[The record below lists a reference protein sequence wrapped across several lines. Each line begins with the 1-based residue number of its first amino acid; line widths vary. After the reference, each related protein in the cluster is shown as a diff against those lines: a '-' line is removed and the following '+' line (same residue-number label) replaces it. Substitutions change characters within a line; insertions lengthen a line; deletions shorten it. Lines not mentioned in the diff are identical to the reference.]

1 MRNFQPFS
9 INRRGDLI
17 EFARPQV
24 MGILNITP
32 DSFYSQSRT
41 TTQKAITDRIEKM
54 LNEGVDIIDIGAY
67 SSRPGAADVSPAEE
81 CRRLELGMKI
91 LRELAPTTLVSV
103 DTFRADV
110 AKEAILNFNVD
121 IINDISGGDLDNDMF
136 DMVATLNVPYI
147 LMHMRGTPTTMN
159 TMTDYDNITV
169 DVIKS
174 LSDKI
179 NRLSLMGV
187 NDIIVDPG
195 FGFSKN
201 VTQNYELLR
210 NLEIFHALEKP
221 LLVGISRKSMI
232 YRPLNCAPE
241 DALNGTT
248 ILNTISLLAGASIL
262 RVHDV
267 KEASEAVKLVELTT
281 TENN

>member
-1 MRNFQPFS
+1 MRRFQPFS
-9 INRRGDLI
+9 INKRGDLI

-41 TTQKAITDRIEKM
+41 TTQKAIADRIEKM

-174 LSDKI
+174 LSGKI

-248 ILNTISLLAGASIL
+248 VLNTISLLAGASIL

-267 KEASEAVKLVELTT
+267 KDAVEAVKLVELTT
-281 TENN
+281 SQT